1 MCLEATGV
9 AESQLRRPKAGWV
22 AGEGQEGKVKR
33 GLGWEPAGV
42 LGREGNGGKAEWVRR
57 KLLASSEAEA
67 GPGRRRQKAAMGR
80 VVLLSC
86 GVGPTV

>member
-1 MCLEATGV
+1 M
-9 AESQLRRPKAGWV
+9 KAWWV

-33 GLGWEPAGV
+33 GLGWEAAGV

-57 KLLASSEAEA
+57 KLRASSEAEG

-80 VVLLSC
+80 VVLSSG